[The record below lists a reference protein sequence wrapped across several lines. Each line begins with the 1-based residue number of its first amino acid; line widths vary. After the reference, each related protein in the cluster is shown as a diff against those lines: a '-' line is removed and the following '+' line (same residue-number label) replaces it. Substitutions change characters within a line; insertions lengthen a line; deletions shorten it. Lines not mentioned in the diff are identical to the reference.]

1 MIGAN
6 GSPQAHLAP
15 SGAPGKPDMDRRR
28 FLQHA
33 GCALCAPAADRL
45 LFRVTDAA
53 AAAAYERV
61 DPAARL
67 KLADMALDLAH
78 RAGASYADVR
88 IGRTEQEFLRARDR
102 RLEALTSNV
111 TVGFGVRVL
120 VDGSWGFAGSEL
132 VEEAEIR
139 RVVGL
144 AIENAKAA
152 QLIQAVPV
160 TLESMPAYRED
171 WRTPVRADPFSIA
184 TDVKAAKLLAINE
197 AALAAGAG
205 YCTSL
210 MRFDREEKLFA
221 SSRGSAITQVRVRS
235 APYFEA
241 TAIDRQSGRF
251 ASRASLAA
259 PRGEGWEY
267 IERYDFLAEAA
278 LAAQEVQQKLA
289 AKPVAPGRY
298 DLVLD
303 ATNLWLTIHESTG
316 HSTELDRALGWEAN
330 FAGTSF
336 VTPEKLGNF
345 QFGSPLMTVLAD
357 RSQAGGLSTVGF
369 DDDGVR
375 SMGAEFPII
384 KDGVFQNYQ
393 MAMGQAALIGRSQ
406 SNGCAYGD
414 SPVSFPIQR
423 MPNISLQ
430 PNPMP
435 TSLDDLIAGVEDGI
449 HIVGDGSYSIDQQ
462 RYNFQFSGQLFYEIK
477 NGKRGNML
485 RDVAYQGRTPDFWNA
500 MDGLGDASTYHLGG
514 TLFCGKGQPQQLA
527 LVSHGAVPARFRQI
541 NVLNTERTDF

>member
-1 MIGAN
+1 
-6 GSPQAHLAP
+6 
-15 SGAPGKPDMDRRR
+15 MDRRR

-45 LFRVTDAA
+45 FFRVTAA
-53 AAAAYERV
+53 AAAIAYEKL

-67 KLADMALDLAH
+67 KLADMALELAL

-88 IGRTEQEFLRARDR
+88 IGRTEHEVLRARDR
-102 RLEALTSNV
+102 RLEEVTSNL
-111 TVGFGVRVL
+111 TVGFGVRVVL
-120 VDGSWGFAGSEL
+120 DGSWGFAGSEL

-144 AIENAKAA
+144 AAENARAA
-152 QLIQAVPV
+152 RLIQAVPIA
-160 TLESMPAYRED
+160 LENVPAYRAD
-171 WRTPVRADPFSIA
+171 WRTPVRIDPFSIS
-184 TDVKAAKLLAINE
+184 TDVKASKLLAINE
-197 AALAAGAG
+197 TALAAGAD

-210 MRFDREEKLFA
+210 MRFVREEKLFV
-221 SSRGSAITQVRVRS
+221 SSRGSRIAQVRVRS
-235 APYFEA
+235 APHFEV
-241 TAIDRQSGRF
+241 TAVDRQSGRF
-251 ASRASLAA
+251 TTRASLAA

-267 IERYDFLAEAA
+267 IEGYDFLAEAA
-278 LAAQEVQQKLA
+278 LAAQEVRRKLG
-289 AKPVAPGRY
+289 AKPVAPGKY

-303 ATNLWLTIHESTG
+303 PTNLWLTIHETTG

-336 VTPEKLGNF
+336 MTPEKLGAF
-345 QFGSPLMTVLAD
+345 QFGSPLMTVMAD
-357 RSQAGGLSTVGF
+357 RSQAGGLSTVGY

-375 SMGAEFPII
+375 STGAEFAII

-393 MAMGQAALIGRSQ
+393 MAVGQAALIDRDQ

-414 SPVSFPIQR
+414 NPASFPIQR

-430 PNPMP
+430 PNPKP

-449 HIVGDGSYSIDQQ
+449 YIVGAASYSIDQQ
-462 RYNFQFSGQLFYEIK
+462 RYNFQFSGQLFYEIR
-477 NGKRGNML
+477 NGKRGDML

-514 TLFCGKGQPQQLA
+514 TLFCGKGQPQQTA
-527 LVSHGAVPARFRQI
+527 PVSHGAVPARFRQI